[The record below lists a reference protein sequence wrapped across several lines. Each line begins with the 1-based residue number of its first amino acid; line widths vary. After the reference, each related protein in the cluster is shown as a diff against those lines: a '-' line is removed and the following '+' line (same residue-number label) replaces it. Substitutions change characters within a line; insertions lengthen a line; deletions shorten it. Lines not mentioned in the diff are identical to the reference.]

1 MVKKLLGENRLEGL
15 KQLRSLLAC
24 IWHGTP
30 SDQTYLESRIKVLEA
45 KLGRR
50 AKQHQK
56 LLKQVQAQSATTTT
70 TTDYVFSYTDEEYKD
85 FSK

>member
-1 MVKKLLGENRLEGL
+1 MVKKLLGENRLEAL
-15 KQLRSLLAC
+15 KQLGSLLAC
-24 IWHGTP
+24 FWYGTP
-30 SDQTYLESRIKVLEA
+30 SDQSYLESRIKVLEA

-56 LLKQVQAQSATTTT
+56 LLKQVKAQSATA
-70 TTDYVFSYTDEEYKD
+70 TDYVVSYTDEEYKD